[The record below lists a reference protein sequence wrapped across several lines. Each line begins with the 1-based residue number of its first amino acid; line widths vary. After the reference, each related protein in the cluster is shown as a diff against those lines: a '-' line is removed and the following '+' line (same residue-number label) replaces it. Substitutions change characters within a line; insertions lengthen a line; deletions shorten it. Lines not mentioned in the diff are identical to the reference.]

1 MSTEACRY
9 EAERWLDT
17 AKDDLDSAKILM
29 NSGKFAHAC
38 FHAQQAAEKAVK
50 AIWYHEDI
58 DPWGHSIQR
67 LIEDLQSENETIF
80 NSIKEF
86 IDPGRILDRFYIPTR
101 YPNGLPDITPSMAF
115 TRSDAESCIAH
126 AKHILDC
133 VFDLLRL

>member
-67 LIEDLQSENETIF
+67 LIEDLQSENETTF